1 MIVAYHQILGQAGR
15 GVAGRGKARQG
26 IHIKHEENDMSKL
39 AHIMDARETVTEM
52 LQRIIDSGDA
62 DEATSGMV
70 LLLHETPETYRSW
83 HEQARINR
91 PQMIA
96 LLVDNIR
103 EVQDEMREDL

>member
-1 MIVAYHQILGQAGR
+1 MA
-15 GVAGRGKARQG
+15 
-26 IHIKHEENDMSKL
+26 KL
-39 AHIMDARETVTEM
+39 AILETRESVTEM

-62 DEATSGMV
+62 DEATSCMV

-96 LLVDNIR
+96 LLVDIIR
-103 EVQDEMREDL
+103 EVQDEMREGE